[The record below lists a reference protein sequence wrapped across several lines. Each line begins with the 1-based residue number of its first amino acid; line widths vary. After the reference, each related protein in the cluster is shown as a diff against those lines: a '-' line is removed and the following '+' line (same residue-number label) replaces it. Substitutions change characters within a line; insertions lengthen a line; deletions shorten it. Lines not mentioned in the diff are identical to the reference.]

1 MGKQHE
7 SVNQMWNSYLLSIG
21 CDSGSAD
28 KKYTSWYFSNVEQNA
43 NDLARLVKQGTKRAT
58 TSLYYW
64 YQVEEEPVPKVGDLS
79 IVTDW
84 QGVAQCIVETKK
96 VTIIPFIDVTEDF
109 VKAEGEGDKSLAYW
123 RAVHL
128 EFFTRELE
136 EQGKEFRDDMPV
148 VCEEFEVVYQ

>member
-7 SVNQMWNSYLLSIG
+7 SVKQMWENYLLSIG
-21 CDSGSAD
+21 CDSNTD
-28 KKYTSWYFSNVEQNA
+28 KKYTSWYFSNVEKSA
-43 NDLARLVKQGTKRAT
+43 NNLARLVKQGIKRAT

-64 YQVEEEPVPKVGDLS
+64 YQVEDEALPEAGDLS
-79 IVTDW
+79 VVTDW

-96 VTIIPFIDVTEDF
+96 VTILPFIEVTEEF
-109 VKAEGEGDKSLAYW
+109 VKTEGERDKSLAYW
-123 RAVHL
+123 RAGHQ

-136 EQGKEFRDDMPV
+136 EQGKEFSDDMLV

>member
-7 SVNQMWNSYLLSIG
+7 SVNQMWENYLLSII
-21 CDSGSAD
+21 CDSSTD
-28 KKYTSWYFSNVEQNA
+28 KKYTSWYFSNVEKSA
-43 NDLARLVKQGTKRAT
+43 NDLARLVKQGIKRAT

-64 YQVEEEPVPKVGDLS
+64 YQVEEEALPKAGDLS
-79 IVTDW
+79 VVTDW

-96 VTIIPFIDVTEDF
+96 VTILPFIEVTEEF

-136 EQGKEFRDDMPV
+136 EQGKEFSDDMLV